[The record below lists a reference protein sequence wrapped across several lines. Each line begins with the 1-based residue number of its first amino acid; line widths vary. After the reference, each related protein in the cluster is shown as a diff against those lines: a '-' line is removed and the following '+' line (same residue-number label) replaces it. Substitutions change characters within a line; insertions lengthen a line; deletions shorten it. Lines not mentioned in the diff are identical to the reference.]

1 MSKFQY
7 RLSQNQILSPST
19 RLLILEPT
27 NPQRVMHFSA
37 GQYAALAYHLDNQ
50 SISDARCFSIA
61 NAENRTGAIS
71 FGIRVA
77 GEYTQGLSRLK
88 PGTSFTIYGPFGSF
102 TPQLNHPNQPLVLFA
117 GGIGITPMIS
127 IIQSANSRIPITL
140 FYSNKS
146 ARDLPFF
153 NVLNQLAKSNP
164 NFKVIY
170 LLSEEQRSGFVYGRM
185 NSNLF
190 ATYASRDFRNA
201 AYYICGPTGFTDSS
215 ISMLHK
221 MHIPSENIITESFTQ
236 FSNDKHNQSLVRL
249 TYLSTALSLSLLGFL
264 AVKANPK
271 NRVAASP
278 LPTATNSLSSSNS
291 PVSNSSNSSPTSNPS
306 ASAPTN
312 NYYQTPIPSTPMPVQ
327 NLPAQSMMS

>member
-7 RLSQNQILSPST
+7 HLSQNQILSPST

-27 NPQRVMHFSA
+27 GAQNVMHFSA

-61 NAENRTGAIS
+61 NAENRTGVIS

-77 GEYTQGLSRLK
+77 GEYTQSLSQLK
-88 PGTSFTIYGPFGSF
+88 AGTSFTIYGPFGSF
-102 TPQLNHPNQPLVLFA
+102 TPQLNHPNQPLILFA

-127 IIQSANSRIPITL
+127 IIQSTNSRTPITL

-146 ARDLPFF
+146 THDIPFF

-190 ATYASRDFRNA
+190 ATSAPRDFRNA
-201 AYYICGPTGFTDSS
+201 AFYICGPAGFTDGIIKLLQKMR
-215 ISMLHK
+215 IS
-221 MHIPSENIITESFTQ
+221 SENIVTESFTQ
-236 FSNDKHNQSLVRL
+236 FSNDKYNQNLVRL
-249 TYLSTALSLSLLGFL
+249 TYLSTALSLSLIGFL

-271 NRVAASP
+271 NSVAASP
-278 LPTATNSLSSSNS
+278 LPTNTTASI
-291 PVSNSSNSSPTSNPS
+291 SNPS
-306 ASAPTN
+306 PASNSASTTASTSSASTPTSD
-312 NYYQTPIPSTPMPVQ
+312 YYQTPIPSTPVPVQ
-327 NLPAQSMMS
+327 NMPARSMMS